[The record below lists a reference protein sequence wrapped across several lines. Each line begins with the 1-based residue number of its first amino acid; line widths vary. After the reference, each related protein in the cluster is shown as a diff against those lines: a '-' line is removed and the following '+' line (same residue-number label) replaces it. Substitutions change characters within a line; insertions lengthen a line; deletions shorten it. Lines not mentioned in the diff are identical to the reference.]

1 MRRLFSFAF
10 WLLMLGVGALK
21 IAEWTTENW
30 WMDALGFGAQARLYW
45 IWRLSAFVPA
55 FGLWALIMGLNARLA
70 WHNAHWRDVSLP
82 LLGPRSTESQNAMSP
97 DDRARLEILARR
109 SARIFIGL
117 SALLCGVAAANH
129 FDLWV
134 LALSGASWGAREAS
148 GGQDIGFFVWV
159 LPAFL
164 WAWNALGTLFLFTL
178 LLVASIAAFGGVLD
192 FDARGLRVGDATA
205 GHLAFLGALLIGWI
219 GARCGLAML
228 SAPINFGW
236 SPNGVFS
243 FYDQTFTQPA
253 RFFFLMSALP
263 AAIWFARAA
272 PRRFGRAL
280 LSATLWS
287 LAALLLPML
296 APSFGRAVWPHSAS
310 LDATLS
316 AQLQDHIETTRRAWD
331 LDKVQERALNVKT
344 SDFLV
349 GDTGPN
355 DQTSALPVVAWP
367 RDALRRALE
376 FDNTD
381 NNRIPGDV
389 FISRENGQLTAR
401 VVEVNPSASSATSAL
416 ALVANPSANGG
427 LTTRRVTF
435 AAVVLAPPGISR
447 STGTFGPSTLPPTMN
462 DGSSNAVQVRE
473 VAPDFAIKREDIW
486 QGLALATRFGDRSL
500 LAAGPPITWH
510 LDPIERLEAV
520 APMVYW
526 EDARPHPVLMSVA
539 GDDQKHLFW
548 ETEGCFVSRNF
559 PGAAMSQEPNS
570 WSGITYA
577 RQSVLGV
584 CDASTGET
592 TLYAFDDK
600 EPFTRVWESLLPG
613 LFRPVEELRDVLRK
627 ETRLSLPLNSAQ
639 CEMWTRYHTP
649 QRGANEPLDWAKRS
663 DQWRVLTPDQ
673 RDDAPP
679 DDTVLLGPPTH
690 PALSSLCAFA
700 PLFRTSDSLAS
711 NSAQADT
718 TNQTTHLIAML
729 GTCDEG
735 AELWQARGHAP
746 RTNWRAS
753 PPLSL
758 PSDESGADTLS
769 PIALER
775 WRKSALWPDLDVRG
789 NIVGL
794 SLFSAT
800 ATPQKNATGPRA
812 WTLATRLFSTL
823 PTRTE
828 KTPAASGDSNLPR
841 LRTLWRAWKQA
852 RAAGRWSR
860 VESLEA
866 AINRILSP

>member
-1 MRRLFSFAF
+1 MRRLFSLAF
-10 WLLMLGVGALK
+10 WLLMIGIGALK

-30 WMDALGFGAQARLYW
+30 WMDALGFGSQARLYW
-45 IWRLSAFVPA
+45 TWRVAAFVPA

-82 LLGPRSTESQNAMSP
+82 LLGPRNHPGRSVVSP
-97 DDRARLEILARR
+97 EDRAGLDRLARK
-109 SARIFIGL
+109 SARVFVGL

-134 LALSGASWGAREAS
+134 LALSGATWGTKEAS

-164 WAWNALGTLFLFTL
+164 WAWNALGSLFLFTL
-178 LLVASIAAFGGVLD
+178 LLVASIAAFEGVLD
-192 FDARGLRVGDATA
+192 FDARGLHVGDATA

-236 SPNGVFS
+236 FPNGVFG

-253 RFFFLMSALP
+253 RFLFLVSALP

-272 PRRFGRAL
+272 PRRFGHAL
-280 LSATLWS
+280 GAATIWS
-287 LAALLLPML
+287 LAALSIPML
-296 APSFGRAVWPHSAS
+296 ASSFGRAVWRGSPS
-310 LDATLS
+310 LDATLR
-316 AQLQDHIETTRRAWD
+316 AQLQSHIETTRRAWD

-344 SDFLV
+344 SDFLADAP
-349 GDTGPN
+349 DTKTRTN
-355 DQTSALPVVAWP
+355 ALPVVAWP
-367 RDALRRALE
+367 HEALRRALD

-381 NNRIPGDV
+381 NNRISGDV

-401 VVEVNPSASSATSAL
+401 VVEVNPSVGSATSAL
-416 ALVANPSANGG
+416 ALSANPSGSG
-427 LTTRRVTF
+427 TLSTTRETF

-447 STGTFGPSTLPPTMN
+447 ETGAFGPSVLPPTMS
-462 DGSSNAVQVRE
+462 DGVANSVRVRE
-473 VAPDFAIKREDIW
+473 VQADSAVQRENAW

-500 LAAGPPITWH
+500 LTAGAPITWH
-510 LDPIERLEAV
+510 LDPVERLEAV

-526 EDARPHPVLMSVA
+526 EEARPHPVLMSVA
-539 GDDQKHLFW
+539 GDNQKHLFW

-592 TLYAFDDK
+592 TLYAFDSN
-600 EPFTRVWESLLPG
+600 EPFTRVWASLLPG
-613 LFRPVEELRDVLRK
+613 FFHPVKELPDVLRAQ
-627 ETRLSLPLNSAQ
+627 TRLSRPLNSAQ
-639 CEMWTRYHTP
+639 CEIWTRYHTS
-649 QRGANEPLDWAKRS
+649 GSSSNEALDWAKRS
-663 DQWRVLTPDQ
+663 DEWRVLTPDL
-673 RDDAPP
+673 RDPERP
-679 DDTVLLGPPTH
+679 DDTVLLGPPAH
-690 PALSSLCAFA
+690 PALRSLCAFA
-700 PLFRTSDSLAS
+700 PLSGTLAS
-711 NSAQADT
+711 VVTNSAQSGAT
-718 TNQTTHLIAML
+718 SEATPLIAML
-729 GTCDEG
+729 GTSDEG
-735 AELWQARGHAP
+735 DELWQAHGHAP
-746 RTNWRAS
+746 RTSWRTS

-758 PSDESGADTLS
+758 PSSESGTDTFS
-769 PIALER
+769 PITPDV
-775 WRKSALWPDLDVRG
+775 WRKTALWPDLDANG
-789 NIVGL
+789 NVVGL
-794 SLFSAT
+794 SLLNAT
-800 ATPQKNATGPRA
+800 ATPQKNSSNSPV
-812 WTLATRLFSTL
+812 WTLTTVLSSTL

-841 LRTLWRAWKQA
+841 LRALWRSWKEA
-852 RAAGRWSR
+852 RATGRWSR

-866 AINRILSP
+866 EINRILSP